1 MIAHKFLELPGI
13 SAACRYFQAAVGA
26 GRRTRAGMEELR
38 SSSSFSGS
46 SGEICLCLL
55 CRSLREPEFFLW
67 RSAARQRGAG
77 NARWSVH
84 LDTCLRYDC
93 SLFAVASGRYQKPG
107 SNKLRHYQIKLVQGL
122 VTRVDLRIRF
132 AHAGQLILSGD
143 VTGEIRLRSRHRFMG
158 RVSLT

>member
-55 CRSLREPEFFLW
+55 CRSLREPQFFM
-67 RSAARQRGAG
+67 G

-143 VTGEIRLRSRHRFMG
+143 VTGEIRLHSRHRFMG